1 MDGELLIGFSEWVM
15 NNAGCYA
22 DRVLGEFNELS
33 NGRTSLEDVDSAL
46 IDAGYKRGNSIEFDQ
61 VWEYY
66 EPGIKD
72 FMSSQPQQS
81 KQTGSSNASPL
92 QMDYTASKNPTA
104 STQSKS
110 NDKDHASTE
119 EGDSA
124 ALDINEVSSVEGKE
138 HDAISKVAL
147 SAPPLFMDVCTKSSC
162 CNMQNSFTFTNSSA
176 SEDQSSLEQYQYD
189 YYWGSSFGEFC

>member
-1 MDGELLIGFSEWVM
+1 MDGELLMGFSEWVM

-46 IDAGYKRGNSIEFDQ
+46 TDAGYKRGNSIQFDQ

-66 EPGIKD
+66 EPGTKD
-72 FMSSQPQQS
+72 FMSLQPQQS
-81 KQTGSSNASPL
+81 KQTGSSNASPQ
-92 QMDYTASKNPTA
+92 QM
-104 STQSKS
+104 
-110 NDKDHASTE
+110 
-119 EGDSA
+119 G
-124 ALDINEVSSVEGKE
+124 SVEGKE

-162 CNMQNSFTFTNSSA
+162 CNMQNAFTFVNS